1 MGLYSQFPTSYD
13 ILTRL
18 TDGVDRIDS
27 DWWNTLAEGL
37 YQVEVALDADPSVL
51 GAAWATYTNLLG
63 INTKLARME
72 YGRFRITMPCEAPVT
87 VYFASGTTRFT
98 DKTKMIVLM
107 TRMPNDEG
115 PNIAKYSRT
124 SVQVQDNAISGTPD
138 RFDLY
143 HSDYDGSAGTV
154 GTETW
159 YYLAIEEDL

>member
-18 TDGVDRIDS
+18 AEGVDRIDS
-27 DWWNTLAEGL
+27 DWWNALAESL
-37 YQVEVALDADPSVL
+37 YQAQVALGADPSAL
-51 GAAWATYTNLLG
+51 GSAFASHTNLAQ

-72 YGRFRITMPCEAPVT
+72 YGRFRVSVPFENPTT

-98 DKTKMIVLM
+98 DKTKMIVML

-124 SVQVQDNAISGTPD
+124 SVVIQDNGISGTPD
-138 RFDLY
+138 RFDMY
-143 HSDYDGSAGTV
+143 HADWTGASGTT